1 MTQAEEIAGPP
12 PAQEDSTVRGWSGV
26 AVLAAATFTVVT
38 AEMLPVGLL
47 TPMGAALQVSEGRAG
62 LSLTITG
69 VVAAIAAPLLTSALG
84 RFDRRRVFGWLL
96 AVVALGNLGAAWSPN
111 FGVLAAARVLV
122 GIGMGG
128 VWAMAAAMA
137 VRLVPV
143 KSAGPATALV
153 FSGVAVA
160 SVLGIPAGA
169 FLGALA
175 GWRVA
180 FLATAALAVL
190 VLLAVA
196 AVLPRM
202 TAGQAVSL
210 GGVLRLFGY
219 PQVRTGLLIVAFL
232 VTGHFAAYTYVR
244 PVLERVSGAGPATI
258 GTLLLVYGIAG
269 VIGNFVAGNAVVR
282 APRATL
288 IVLSTVLALTVLALP
303 ALGGSLVVAGTL
315 MAIWGLT
322 YGGVSISSL
331 TWVVA
336 SAPRFREGAS
346 ALLTSIFNAA
356 IAVGALVGGLAADV
370 VDVTSAMWL
379 GGVLAAAALLTA
391 ALGPAPVDGRVRD
404 S

>member
-1 MTQAEEIAGPP
+1 MTQVEEIASPP
-12 PAQEDSTVRGWSGV
+12 TRQGSAARGWLGV
-26 AVLAAATFTVVT
+26 TVLAAATFTVVT

-47 TPMGAALQVSEGRAG
+47 TPMGAALQVSEGQAG

-69 VVAAIAAPLLTSALG
+69 LVAAVSAPLLTSGLG
-84 RFDRRRVFGWLL
+84 RFDRRWVFGGLL
-96 AVVALGNLGAAWSPN
+96 MVVALGNLGAAWSPN

-143 KSAGPATALV
+143 KSAGSATSLV

-169 FLGALA
+169 FIGALA

-180 FLATAALAVL
+180 FLATAGLAVL
-190 VLLAVA
+190 VLLAGA
-196 AVLPRM
+196 AVFPRM
-202 TAGQAVSL
+202 PAEQAVSL
-210 GGVLRLFGY
+210 GGVMRLFGN
-219 PQVRTGLLIVAFL
+219 PKVRTGLLIVAFL

-244 PVLERVSGAGPATI
+244 PMLEHVSGAGPATI

-288 IVLSTVLALTVLALP
+288 LVLSAVLALTVLVLP
-303 ALGGSLVVAGTL
+303 ALGGSLLMAGTL
-315 MAIWGLT
+315 MVIWGLT

-331 TWVVA
+331 TWVIT
-336 SAPRFREGAS
+336 SAPGFREGAS

-370 VDVTSAMWL
+370 LGVTSAMWL
-379 GGVLAAAALLTA
+379 GGALAAAALLTA
-391 ALGPAPVDGRVRD
+391 ALGHAPVDGRVRG